1 MFEFNVK
8 LAGILN
14 ITEDSFSDGGK
25 YIEFEKS
32 IEHLN
37 FLLNDSDTID
47 IGAISSNPAGSDV
60 SIETEIQRLKPI
72 IEYAIKNHI
81 SISIDTW
88 RYEVQKFCLNYE
100 IDFLNDIT
108 GFSNKNLYPLLRD
121 HKTKIIVMHQIHKDR
136 ASTIKTI
143 EPENL
148 YFSII
153 NFFDERL
160 SELIKSGI
168 DKKRIMI
175 DPGMGFFL
183 GNDPLNSIRVINM
196 IPELKK
202 RYNVP
207 IYISVSKK
215 SFLGKIANIED
226 PNERNYVTLA
236 CELALIKKGVDW
248 IRTHNPKSI
257 KDSLKILKLI
267 QIY

>member
-1 MFEFNVK
+1 MFDFNVK

-14 ITEDSFSDGGK
+14 ITQDSFSDGGRFL
-25 YIEFEKS
+25 EFEKS
-32 IEHLN
+32 IEHLR
-37 FLLNDSDTID
+37 FLSNDSDTID
-47 IGAISSNPAGSDV
+47 VGAISSNPAGSDV

-100 IDFLNDIT
+100 IDYLNDIT
-108 GFSNKNLYPLLRD
+108 GFPNKNLYPLLKN
-121 HKTKIIVMHQIHKDR
+121 HKAKIIVMHQIHQDR
-136 ASTIKTI
+136 ASNIKTI
-143 EPENL
+143 ESEKL
-148 YFSII
+148 YFSIV

-160 SELIKSGI
+160 NALIKSGI
-168 DKKRIMI
+168 DKTRIMI

-183 GNDPLNSIRVINM
+183 GSDPLNSIYVINM

-202 RYNVP
+202 RYKMP

-215 SFLGKIANIED
+215 SFLGKIAGIED

-267 QIY
+267 QL